1 MKTNRL
7 KLGLNFFSRFTS
19 YLKPVTN
26 LVSSPYNKKPV
37 SSSSTK
43 FVLSFDGG
51 GVRGLAAAV
60 FLKALEKETGLSIS
74 KHFDLFMGVSA
85 GGLSA
90 SFLAFNQ
97 TSAEELEVAVN
108 VIVKNELQAIVNL
121 GGVLGVV
128 VGLFQM
134 ILLVLQT

>member
-1 MKTNRL
+1 MIIDRI
-7 KLGLNFFSRFTS
+7 
-19 YLKPVTN
+19 
-26 LVSSPYNKKPV
+26 
-37 SSSSTK
+37 
-43 FVLSFDGG
+43 
-51 GVRGLAAAV
+51 
-60 FLKALEKETGLSIS
+60 KA
-74 KHFDLFMGVSA
+74 
-85 GGLSA
+85 
-90 SFLAFNQ
+90 